1 MGKSTTGRKETLMN
15 EQIYTSII
23 QDIAS
28 QNANLMIEK
37 AEFKARLQ
45 STVSELE
52 QVKSQLEHYQNVLA
66 SDSDLNDLF
75 DEVAQK
81 GVSDE

>member
-1 MGKSTTGRKETLMN
+1 MN
-15 EQIYTSII
+15 EQIYTSMI

-45 STVSELE
+45 ATVSELE
-52 QVKSQLEHYQNVLA
+52 QAKSQLERYQSVLA
-66 SDSDLNDLF
+66 SNSDLNDLF
-75 DEVAQK
+75 NEVAQE
-81 GVSDE
+81 GATNE

>member
-1 MGKSTTGRKETLMN
+1 MN
-15 EQIYTSII
+15 EQIYTSMIN
-23 QDIAS
+23 DIAS
-28 QNANLMIEK
+28 QNANLTIEK

-45 STVSELE
+45 STISELE

-75 DEVAQK
+75 NETAQK
-81 GVSDE
+81 GVANE

>member
-1 MGKSTTGRKETLMN
+1 MN
-15 EQIYTSII
+15 EQIYTSMI

-28 QNANLMIEK
+28 QNANLTIEK

-45 STVSELE
+45 TTVSELE
-52 QVKSQLEHYQNVLA
+52 QVKSQLEHYRDVLA

-75 DEVAQK
+75 NEVAQK
-81 GVSDE
+81 GVANE

>member
-1 MGKSTTGRKETLMN
+1 MN
-15 EQIYTSII
+15 EKIYTSMI

-28 QNANLMIEK
+28 QSANLTIEK

-45 STVSELE
+45 AVASELE

-75 DEVAQK
+75 NEVAQK
-81 GVSDE
+81 GAANE

>member
-1 MGKSTTGRKETLMN
+1 MN
-15 EQIYTSII
+15 EQIYTSMI

-45 STVSELE
+45 STVSKLE

-75 DEVAQK
+75 NEVAQK
-81 GVSDE
+81 GVANE

>member
-1 MGKSTTGRKETLMN
+1 MN

>member
-1 MGKSTTGRKETLMN
+1 MN
-15 EQIYTSII
+15 EQIYASMI

-28 QNANLMIEK
+28 QNANLTIEQ

-45 STVSELE
+45 ATVSELE
-52 QVKSQLEHYQNVLA
+52 QAKSQLERYQNVLA

-75 DEVAQK
+75 NEVAQK
-81 GVSDE
+81 GVDNEQI

>member
-1 MGKSTTGRKETLMN
+1 MN
-15 EQIYTSII
+15 EQIYTSMI

-28 QNANLMIEK
+28 QNANLTIEK

-45 STVSELE
+45 STGRELD
-52 QVKSQLEHYQNVLA
+52 QVKSQLEYYQNVLA

-75 DEVAQK
+75 NEVAQK
-81 GVSDE
+81 GATNE

>member
-1 MGKSTTGRKETLMN
+1 MN
-15 EQIYTSII
+15 EQIYTSMI

-28 QNANLMIEK
+28 QSANLTIEK

-45 STVSELE
+45 ATVSELE
-52 QVKSQLEHYQNVLA
+52 QVKSQLEHYRDVLA

-75 DEVAQK
+75 NEVAQN
-81 GVSDE
+81 GVANE

>member
-1 MGKSTTGRKETLMN
+1 MN
-15 EQIYTSII
+15 EQIYTSMI

-28 QNANLMIEK
+28 KNANLTIEK

-45 STVSELE
+45 ATASELE

-66 SDSDLNDLF
+66 SDADLDDLF
-75 DEVAQK
+75 NEVAQK
-81 GVSDE
+81 GMTNE

>member
-1 MGKSTTGRKETLMN
+1 MN
-15 EQIYTSII
+15 EQIYTSMI

-28 QNANLMIEK
+28 QNANLTIEK

-75 DEVAQK
+75 NEVVQK
-81 GVSDE
+81 GVANEQV

>member
-1 MGKSTTGRKETLMN
+1 MN
-15 EQIYTSII
+15 EQIYTSMI

-28 QNANLMIEK
+28 QNANLTIEK

-52 QVKSQLEHYQNVLA
+52 QVKSQLEHYQSVLV
-66 SDSDLNDLF
+66 SDADLNDLF
-75 DEVAQK
+75 NEVAQK
-81 GVSDE
+81 GMTNE

>member
-1 MGKSTTGRKETLMN
+1 MN
-15 EQIYTSII
+15 EQIYTSMI

-28 QNANLMIEK
+28 QNTNLTIGK

-45 STVSELE
+45 ATLSEFE

-75 DEVAQK
+75 NEVAQK
-81 GVSDE
+81 GVAGE

>member
-1 MGKSTTGRKETLMN
+1 MN
-15 EQIYTSII
+15 EQIYTSMIN
-23 QDIAS
+23 DIAS
-28 QNANLMIEK
+28 QNANLTIEK

-45 STVSELE
+45 STISDLE

-75 DEVAQK
+75 NEAAQK
-81 GVSDE
+81 GVANE

>member
-1 MGKSTTGRKETLMN
+1 MN
-15 EQIYTSII
+15 EQIYASMI

-28 QNANLMIEK
+28 QNANLTIEK

-45 STVSELE
+45 ATISELE

-75 DEVAQK
+75 NEVAQK
-81 GVSDE
+81 GVTDEQI

>member
-1 MGKSTTGRKETLMN
+1 MN
-15 EQIYTSII
+15 EQIYTSMIN
-23 QDIAS
+23 DIAS

-45 STVSELE
+45 STISELE

-75 DEVAQK
+75 NEAAQK
-81 GVSDE
+81 GVANEQI

>member
-1 MGKSTTGRKETLMN
+1 MN
-15 EQIYTSII
+15 EQIYTSMI

-28 QNANLMIEK
+28 QNANLTIEK

-45 STVSELE
+45 STVREHE

-75 DEVAQK
+75 NEVAQK
-81 GVSDE
+81 GVDNEQI

>member
-1 MGKSTTGRKETLMN
+1 MN
-15 EQIYTSII
+15 EQIYTSMI

-28 QNANLMIEK
+28 QNANLTIEK

-45 STVSELE
+45 ATVSELE
-52 QVKSQLEHYQNVLA
+52 QVKSQLEHYRDVLA

-81 GVSDE
+81 GVANE

>member
-1 MGKSTTGRKETLMN
+1 MN

-23 QDIAS
+23 NDIAS
-28 QNANLMIEK
+28 QNANLTIEK

-45 STVSELE
+45 STISELE

-75 DEVAQK
+75 NEVAQK
-81 GVSDE
+81 GVDNEQI

>member
-1 MGKSTTGRKETLMN
+1 MN

-45 STVSELE
+45 PTISELE

>member
-1 MGKSTTGRKETLMN
+1 MN
-15 EQIYTSII
+15 EQIYTSMI

-28 QNANLMIEK
+28 QSANLTIEK

-45 STVSELE
+45 ATVSELE
-52 QVKSQLEHYQNVLA
+52 QVKSQLEHYRDVLA

-75 DEVAQK
+75 NEVAQK
-81 GVSDE
+81 GVANE

>member
-1 MGKSTTGRKETLMN
+1 MN
-15 EQIYTSII
+15 EQIYTSMI

-28 QNANLMIEK
+28 QNANLTIEI

-45 STVSELE
+45 TTVSELE
-52 QVKSQLEHYQNVLA
+52 QVKSQLEHYRDVLA

-75 DEVAQK
+75 NEVAQK
-81 GVSDE
+81 GVANE

>member
-1 MGKSTTGRKETLMN
+1 MN
-15 EQIYTSII
+15 EKIYTSMIH
-23 QDIAS
+23 DIAS
-28 QNANLMIEK
+28 QNANLTIEK

-45 STVSELE
+45 AVASELE

-75 DEVAQK
+75 NEVAQK
-81 GVSDE
+81 GVTNE

>member
-1 MGKSTTGRKETLMN
+1 MN
-15 EQIYTSII
+15 EQIYTSMIN
-23 QDIAS
+23 DIAS

-45 STVSELE
+45 STISELE

-75 DEVAQK
+75 NEAAQK
-81 GVSDE
+81 GVANE

>member
-1 MGKSTTGRKETLMN
+1 MN
-15 EQIYTSII
+15 EQIYTSMI

-28 QNANLMIEK
+28 QNANLTIEK

-45 STVSELE
+45 ATVSE
-52 QVKSQLEHYQNVLA
+52 LEHYQNVLA

-75 DEVAQK
+75 NEVAQK
-81 GVSDE
+81 GATNE

>member
-1 MGKSTTGRKETLMN
+1 MN
-15 EQIYTSII
+15 EQIYTSMI

-28 QNANLMIEK
+28 QNANLTIEK

-52 QVKSQLEHYQNVLA
+52 QVKSQLEHYQSVLA
-66 SDSDLNDLF
+66 SDADLDDLF
-75 DEVAQK
+75 NEVAQK
-81 GVSDE
+81 GMTNE

>member
-1 MGKSTTGRKETLMN
+1 MN
-15 EQIYTSII
+15 EQIYTSMINE
-23 QDIAS
+23 IAS
-28 QNANLMIEK
+28 QNANLTIEK

-45 STVSELE
+45 STISELE

-75 DEVAQK
+75 NEAAQK
-81 GVSDE
+81 GVANE